1 MNRLI
6 GGFRSDGARP
16 ANVAPKAWASVTNPQ
31 DISMTAG
38 SRSRHGAPSGP
49 SWTAMGWRAT
59 PESTAASIRSLAS
72 YGCLAPAA
80 AARGPADVAAQIRQR
95 RTPRLS
101 ARVGGGQLCG
111 PPSHAASGNARR
123 PGRSW
128 ATAAACSGPGARTQ
142 AHSRR
147 PVAGFSD
154 QWAERRG
161 GAVPSRGG
169 MAGADAAHA
178 RWTMD
183 MRVSWD
189 GPRVRPGPGFTLPG
203 RVRAT

>member
-38 SRSRHGAPSGP
+38 SRSRHGAP
-49 SWTAMGWRAT
+49 
-59 PESTAASIRSLAS
+59 
-72 YGCLAPAA
+72 PAR
-80 AARGPADVAAQIRQR
+80 RGRRWAGGQPRNPPQPRFGHWR
-95 RTPRLS
+95 RTDVLRPRPPRAGRLTSRRRS
-101 ARVGGGQLCG
+101 ANEGRLACPRGGQLCG